1 MGLMPGKKRRG
12 EERTEHHQRGDLNP
26 ALVEN
31 RCQVEAV
38 SKRDGQMR
46 PAMVCIELDECVHA
60 SVARGGMLITEWI
73 TMDQLRDL
81 QF

>member
-1 MGLMPGKKRRG
+1 MGLMPGKKRR

-31 RCQVEAV
+31 GCRVEAV

-46 PAMVCIELDECVHA
+46 PATVCIELDECVCA
-60 SVARGGMLITEWI
+60 SVARGGMLITERI
-73 TMDQLRDL
+73 TVDQLRDL